1 MKHLKK
7 FVLLLLSCAA
17 LSVSA
22 EDDFGGNISVELSKK
37 LGKKIDISLEE
48 EVRLTENMSHF
59 DRSATTVGADFKL
72 IKKYLKGGVAYS
84 ALVYNETNYCLL
96 DHRAIASLTGS
107 AYAGNFEFSL
117 RARYQA
123 TFLDES
129 YGNSHKVNP
138 KQIVRGKAEVEYDI
152 AKIKLNPYISAE
164 AYYEIAKKDCNR
176 FKYSVGAKKKLNKHN
191 SVSLG
196 FQLDDKLKS
205 NNYYLLLG
213 YGYKF

>member
-1 MKHLKK
+1 MKSLKK
-7 FVLLLLSCAA
+7 YILLLLSCTA

-22 EDDFGGNISVELSKK
+22 DDFGGNVSVELSKK
-37 LGKKIDISLEE
+37 LSKKVDISLEE
-48 EVRLTENMSHF
+48 EVRLNQNWGHF
-59 DRSATTVGADFKL
+59 DRSATSLGADFKL
-72 IKKYLKGGVAYS
+72 IKKYLKAGVAYS

-123 TFLDES
+123 TFQDES

-138 KQIVRGKAEVEYDI
+138 KQIVRGKAEIEYDV
-152 AKIKLNPYISAE
+152 AKIKLSPYISAE
-164 AYYEIAKKDCNR
+164 AYYEVAKKDCNR
-176 FKYSVGAKKKLNKHN
+176 FKYSIGAKKKINKHN
-191 SVSLG
+191 AVSLG
-196 FQLDDKLKS
+196 FQMDDKLKT
-205 NNYYLLLG
+205 NNYYLLVG

>member
-1 MKHLKK
+1 MKSLKK
-7 FVLLLLSCAA
+7 YILLLMSCTAF
-17 LSVSA
+17 SVSA
-22 EDDFGGNISVELSKK
+22 ENNLGGNISVELSKK
-37 LGKKIDISLEE
+37 LSKKVDISLEE
-48 EVRLTENMSHF
+48 EVRLTQTMSHF
-59 DRSATTVGADFKL
+59 DRSATTIGADFKL
-72 IKKYLKGGVAYS
+72 LKKYLKAGVAYS
-84 ALVYNETNYCLL
+84 ALVYNETDYCLL

-123 TFLDES
+123 TFLDEN

-138 KQIVRGKAEVEYDI
+138 KQILRGKAEIEYDV

-164 AYYEIAKKDCNR
+164 AYYEFAKNDCNR
-176 FKYSVGAKKKLNKHN
+176 FKYSIGAKKKINKHN

-205 NNYYLLLG
+205 DNYYVLLG

>member
-1 MKHLKK
+1 MKSVKK
-7 FVLLLLSCAA
+7 FILLLLSCTA

-22 EDDFGGNISVELSKK
+22 QDDFGGNISVELSKK
-37 LGKKIDISLEE
+37 LGKKVDLSLEE
-48 EVRLTENMSHF
+48 EVRLTQNMSHF
-59 DRSATTVGADFKL
+59 DRSATTLGADFKL

-84 ALVYNETNYCLL
+84 ALVYNENNYRLL
-96 DHRAIASLTGS
+96 DHRAIASLSGS

-138 KQIVRGKAEVEYDI
+138 KQIIRGKAEVEYDI

-164 AYYEIAKKDCNR
+164 AYYEVAKKDCNR
-176 FKYSVGAKKKLNKHN
+176 FKYSVGAKKKINKHN
-191 SVSLG
+191 SIGLG

-205 NNYYLLLG
+205 NNYYVLLG

>member
-1 MKHLKK
+1 MKSLKK
-7 FVLLLLSCAA
+7 YILLLLSCAA
-17 LSVSA
+17 LTVSA
-22 EDDFGGNISVELSKK
+22 DDFGGNVSVELSKK
-37 LGKKIDISLEE
+37 LGKKVDISLEE
-48 EVRLTENMSHF
+48 EVRLTQNWSHF
-59 DRSATTVGADFKL
+59 DRSATTLGADFKL

-84 ALVYNETNYCLL
+84 ALVYNETNYRLL
-96 DHRAIASLTGS
+96 DHRAIASLTGT

-123 TFLDES
+123 TFLDDS

-138 KQIVRGKAEVEYDI
+138 KQILRGKAEIEYDV

-176 FKYSVGAKKKLNKHN
+176 FKYSIGAKKKINKHN

-196 FQLDDKLKS
+196 FQMDDKLKT
-205 NNYYLLLG
+205 NNYYLLVG

>member
-1 MKHLKK
+1 MKGLKK
-7 FVLLLLSCAA
+7 YILLLLSCAA

-22 EDDFGGNISVELSKK
+22 DDFGGNISVELSKK
-37 LGKKIDISLEE
+37 LGKKIDLSLEE
-48 EVRLTENMSHF
+48 EVRLTDNMSHF
-59 DRSATTVGADFKL
+59 DRSATTFGADFKL
-72 IKKYLKGGVAYS
+72 LKKYLKAGVGYS
-84 ALVYNETNYCLL
+84 ALVYNETNYYLL

-123 TFLDES
+123 TFMDES

-138 KQIVRGKAEVEYDI
+138 KQIVRGKAEIEYDV

-176 FKYSVGAKKKLNKHN
+176 FKYSVGAKKKINKHN
-191 SVSLG
+191 SVGLG

-205 NNYYLLLG
+205 NNYYLLMG
-213 YGYKF
+213 YSYKF

>member
-1 MKHLKK
+1 MKSLKK
-7 FVLLLLSCAA
+7 YILLLLSCTA

-22 EDDFGGNISVELSKK
+22 DDFGGNVSVELSKK
-37 LGKKIDISLEE
+37 LSKKVDISLVE
-48 EVRLTENMSHF
+48 EVRLNQNWGHF
-59 DRSATTVGADFKL
+59 DRSATSLGADFKL
-72 IKKYLKGGVAYS
+72 IKKYLKAGVAYS

-123 TFLDES
+123 TFQDES

-138 KQIVRGKAEVEYDI
+138 KQIVRGKAEIEYDV
-152 AKIKLNPYISAE
+152 AKIKLSPYISAE
-164 AYYEIAKKDCNR
+164 AYYEVAKKDCNR
-176 FKYSVGAKKKLNKHN
+176 FKYSIGAKKKINKHN
-191 SVSLG
+191 AVSLG
-196 FQLDDKLKS
+196 FQMDDKLKT
-205 NNYYLLLG
+205 NNYYLLVG